1 MRPIKLTERLDKL
14 ISISICNIRS
24 GIIGID
30 NPTIENSELY
40 KDEHQKYK

>member
-1 MRPIKLTERLDKL
+1 VKLIKHIERSDKL
-14 ISISICNIRS
+14 ISRTIFNIRS

-40 KDEHQKYK
+40 KEDH